1 MLKTKAIS
9 VIELKRLLVD
19 LKDKRPDIGV
29 RFRIVG
35 DLWDKNFA
43 SIVLVTDRG
52 VILNDESNDRICTIP
67 DLKNVIQFEIDGPFQ
82 NFQPF
87 NHYDVSPF
95 AGF

>member
-1 MLKTKAIS
+1 MLKTKPIS
-9 VIELKRLLVD
+9 VVELKRLLVD

-29 RFRIVG
+29 RFRVLG

-43 SIVLVTDRG
+43 SIVLVTEKG
-52 VILNDESNDRICTIP
+52 VIVNEGNDRICTIP
-67 DLKNVIQFEIDGPFQ
+67 DLRNIIQFEIDGPFQ
-82 NFQPF
+82 NFQPY